1 MTQTEDNRI
10 RRLYTM
16 DNLPVSWHTD
26 SDLGASPQC
35 IDEYLSGEIAS
46 PLGGFKKSWIGR
58 KRELKALANY
68 ARVENVTINI
78 RRR

>member
-1 MTQTEDNRI
+1 MTQEEDDRI
-10 RRLYTM
+10 RRLYAM
-16 DNLPVSWHTD
+16 DNLPVSWRTD
-26 SDLGASPQC
+26 SDLGASPVH

-46 PLGGFKKSWIGR
+46 PLDGFKKSWTDR

>member
-16 DNLPVSWHTD
+16 DNPPVSWHTD

-46 PLGGFKKSWIGR
+46 PLGGFKKSWTGR
-58 KRELKALANY
+58 KRKLKALANY